1 MPMIAERKYNFSPG
15 PAQLPDEVL
24 VQAQEEILNWRSC
37 GMSLMEVSHR
47 GKEFKNIMD
56 SSEADLRELLG
67 IPANYS
73 VMFLQGGASAQFATI
88 PMNFLNGKSADYAV
102 TGQWSK
108 KAVEEAKKVGKVNIC
123 CDGAGSKYMALPQAD
138 QWKQDNTAA
147 YLHLASNETIGGLR
161 FTEFPRTSLPMVCD
175 MSSDILSR
183 PIDVSKFA
191 LIYAGAQKNI
201 GPAGVTIV
209 IVNNDFLATASDSVP
224 TIFSYKNHAE
234 NKSVYNTPPTYI
246 WYICGLVFQQLKRK
260 GLANVHAENEKKAA
274 MLYNYIDNSGFYKN
288 PIEPANRSIMNIPFT
303 LKDEK
308 LDDTFLKLATAAG
321 LLNLQGHRSVGG
333 MRASIYNAMPIA
345 GVEALI
351 SFMKDFAGKNG

>member
-1 MPMIAERKYNFSPG
+1 MIAERKYNFSPG

-24 VQAQEEILNWRSC
+24 LQAQEEILNWRSC

-47 GKEFKNIMD
+47 GKEFKTVMD
-56 SSEADLRELLG
+56 NSEADLRELLK
-67 IPANYS
+67 IPDNYS
-73 VMFLQGGASAQFATI
+73 VMFLQGGASTQFATI
-88 PMNFLNGKSADYAV
+88 PLNFMNGRCADYAI

-108 KAVEEAKKVGKVNIC
+108 KAAEEAQKLGVVNIA
-123 CDGAGSKYMALPQAD
+123 CDGAATKYMSLPKSAE
-138 QWKQDNTAA
+138 WKENPNSA

-161 FTEFPRTSLPMVCD
+161 FTEFPNSRLPLVCD

-191 LIYAGAQKNI
+191 VIYAGAQKNI
-201 GPAGVTIV
+201 GPAGITIV
-209 IVNNDFLATASDSVP
+209 IVNNDYLATASDKIP
-224 TIFSYKNHAE
+224 AIFSYKNMAE

-246 WYICGLVFQQLKRK
+246 WYICGLVFQHLKRK
-260 GLANVHAENEKKAA
+260 GLDNVHAENEKKAA
-274 MLYNYIDNSGFYKN
+274 LLYNYVDSSGFYKN
-288 PIEPANRSIMNIPFT
+288 PIEVQNRSIMNIPFT

-308 LDDTFLKLATAAG
+308 MEAGFLKEATAAG

-345 GVEALI
+345 GVETLV
-351 SFMKDFAGKNG
+351 SFMKEFARKNG